1 MMAVMRRLVE
11 LEKEFCRA
19 TAEEVCLTRLAEKM
33 KRELEALRFEAATQ
47 VDACEREQQQCCIC
61 YDVLPVPAGLGARA
75 VLVTSS
81 VLIVL
86 CGNTGGRAVGATQ
99 SARMPHQ
106 HRMPAAVVEQRLFEE
121 LQQRFQ
127 EQLKGNRASA

>member
-47 VDACEREQQQCCIC
+47 AGAREREQQQ
-61 YDVLPVPAGLGARA
+61 LHLQRGFPVSAGLGCESIAGHFICADCALRQYRRQSRWSDTERKDA
-75 VLVTSS
+75 ASAQDAS
-81 VLIVL
+81 G
-86 CGNTGGRAVGATQ
+86 CGGA
-99 SARMPHQ
+99 
-106 HRMPAAVVEQRLFEE
+106 AAV
-121 LQQRFQ
+121 
-127 EQLKGNRASA
+127 